1 MIAGKTKGRII
12 MNERI
17 EVRIKPSESEQLTT
31 YFLSLALFGTL
42 LKKGVITESELS
54 DIFDDTLG
62 MMDDLKTDDSAKV
75 IELAQESIASIRET
89 IFSHIKKS

>member
-1 MIAGKTKGRII
+1 MIAGKTKGKVI

-17 EVRIKPSESEQLTT
+17 EVGIKPSESEQLTT

-54 DIFDDTLG
+54 DVFDDTLG
-62 MMDDLKTDDSAKV
+62 NMDDLKTDDSAKV
-75 IELAQESIASIRET
+75 IELAQESITSIRET
-89 IFSHIKKS
+89 IFSHLKKS